1 MGNVVRI
8 CVAAVA
14 VALIVYGFSISQPL
28 PPETEG
34 DAVSKA
40 CDEYERLFREVSRD
54 IAARLERGDLKTDR
68 SSRDL
73 RSESLKQALKAAFLP
88 LAEEEAR
95 RLSPWSPEAEA
106 EMLREYGREER

>member
-14 VALIVYGFSISQPL
+14 VALIAYGFSISQPL

-54 IAARLERGDLKTDR
+54 IAARLERGDLKTGSVVAR
-68 SSRDL
+68 P
-73 RSESLKQALKAAFLP
+73 P
-88 LAEEEAR
+88 LGVAET
-95 RLSPWSPEAEA
+95 ST
-106 EMLREYGREER
+106 